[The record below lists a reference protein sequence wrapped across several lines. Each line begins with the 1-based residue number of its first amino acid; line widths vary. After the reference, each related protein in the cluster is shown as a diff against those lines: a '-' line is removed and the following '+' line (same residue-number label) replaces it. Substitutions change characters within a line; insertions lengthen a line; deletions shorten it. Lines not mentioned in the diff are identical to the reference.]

1 MFGTI
6 QFTNTCVRECS
17 LDLVFRPLYATCRKS
32 WNKCELKIMYYIYYR
47 IFSVHSAEESYEYK
61 FEIYMEYVR
70 WADTRL
76 VCSSAAEKCRH
87 ENIQKQKKFMNIKC
101 NNKTLKNE

>member
-1 MFGTI
+1 MFGII

-47 IFSVHSAEESYEYK
+47 IFSVRSAEESYEYK
-61 FEIYMEYVR
+61 FEIYMEYVS
-70 WADTRL
+70 WAHQAR
-76 VCSSAAEKCRH
+76 VQFGCWKMPARKNPKKIH
-87 ENIQKQKKFMNIKC
+87 EY
-101 NNKTLKNE
+101 